1 MIRPANVRGQDGDI
15 AVTTIK
21 FTGNCDDVCAQL
33 KASFEARDAQFNA
46 SVQAMLNG
54 QAPSLAPAAPAAK
67 PPAAAKPHASA
78 GWALERSSTRGSSRN
93 ETASLRDRLRTS
105 LRVTP
110 AR

>member
-21 FTGNCDDVCAQL
+21 FTSNCDDLCAQL

-46 SVQAMLNG
+46 TVQAMLNG
-54 QAPSLAPAAPAAK
+54 QAPSLAPAAK

-78 GWALERSSTRGSSRN
+78 GWALDKTGNRVASRN
-93 ETASLRDRLRTS
+93 EDASLRERLRTS
-105 LRVTP
+105 LRVAP
-110 AR
+110 SR